1 MIKFKINFQRIII
14 RILINTQLKI
24 IICTFNKI
32 FKIYYL
38 FLIKEDK
45 YIKNYPNLIKIIK
58 TFKNFNK
65 I

>member
-38 FLIKEDK
+38 FLLKEDK
-45 YIKNYPNLIKIIK
+45 Y
-58 TFKNFNK
+58 
-65 I
+65 